1 MALVTIFVL
10 PVLCPQNKKKIEYL
24 QVDAVLCSV
33 SENMNLSNSGLCKTL
48 LNKGGKGLQD
58 ECASRYNN
66 KLAAGKVVDIGGG
79 KLPCKVVL
87 LANLPKYTTESTKQV
102 PVTVSLYLI
111 KR

>member
-1 MALVTIFVL
+1 M
-10 PVLCPQNKKKIEYL
+10 
-24 QVDAVLCSV
+24 LCSV

-58 ECASRYNN
+58 ECASRHNN
-66 KLAAGKVVDIGGG
+66 NLQAGKVADIGGG

-102 PVTVSLYLI
+102 NGNLFKFVYV
-111 KR
+111 